1 MCRCTTSGE
10 ERAALVKAVAMEG
23 VVMVVATAAAMVGE
37 KVAVEKA
44 VDLEVGATVGTWAA
58 GRSQYNL
65 SHSRTEPR
73 LHTVR

>member
-1 MCRCTTSGE
+1 
-10 ERAALVKAVAMEG
+10 
-23 VVMVVATAAAMVGE
+23 MVVATAVAMVGE

-65 SHSRTEPR
+65 SHRRTAPQ

>member
-1 MCRCTTSGE
+1 M
-10 ERAALVKAVAMEG
+10 VKAVAMEG

-44 VDLEVGATVGTWAA
+44 VDLEVEATVGTWAA

-65 SHSRTEPR
+65 FHSRTEPR